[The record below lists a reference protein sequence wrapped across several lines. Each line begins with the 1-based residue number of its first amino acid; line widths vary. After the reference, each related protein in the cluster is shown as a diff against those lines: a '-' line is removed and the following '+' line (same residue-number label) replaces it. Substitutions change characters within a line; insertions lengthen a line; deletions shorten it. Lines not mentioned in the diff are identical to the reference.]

1 MTIVSPR
8 PNKRKRRKLLDK
20 DAQQLAALIG
30 GGRKDTQLYGDKIL
44 SILEKIMATLDDI
57 VAKVKN
63 ESDVIDGAI
72 VLING
77 FKDKLDAAVASGA
90 DPEVLQ
96 KLSDDIGSSTAK
108 LAAAVAA
115 NTVAAPAEAPATP
128 APEAGVPTNSTPADS
143 TPPAPTADPA
153 PAPAPADAGSAE
165 PTAAPDA
172 ANPPT

>member
-1 MTIVSPR
+1 
-8 PNKRKRRKLLDK
+8 LDK

-96 KLSDDIGSSTAK
+96 RLSDDIGSSTAK

-115 NTVAAPAEAPATP
+115 NTVAAPVDVPPAAEPAPDSTAPASG
-128 APEAGVPTNSTPADS
+128 AVPGPVDA
-143 TPPAPTADPA
+143 A
-153 PAPAPADAGSAE
+153 PAPAPDQPAAD

>member
-1 MTIVSPR
+1 M
-8 PNKRKRRKLLDK
+8 DK
-20 DAQQLAALIG
+20 DAQQLSALIG

-44 SILEKIMATLDDI
+44 SLLEKIMATLDDI
-57 VAKVKN
+57 VAKVKS
-63 ESDVIDGAI
+63 ESDVIDSAI

-115 NTVAAPAEAPATP
+115 NTVAAPTEVQPGSSETTAPQEAQTP
-128 APEAGVPTNSTPADS
+128 AAS
-143 TPPAPTADPA
+143 ADPSA
-153 PAPAPADAGSAE
+153 PAPASADT
-165 PTAAPDA
+165 PAAPAADA

>member
-1 MTIVSPR
+1 M
-8 PNKRKRRKLLDK
+8 DK

-57 VAKVKN
+57 AAKVKA
-63 ESDVIDGAI
+63 ESDVIDSAI

-115 NTVAAPAEAPATP
+115 NTVAAPADAAPATP
-128 APEAGVPTNSTPADS
+128 APESTS
-143 TPPAPTADPA
+143 TSSPLQADPA